1 MILRTLALAACL
13 SLAVAAGAAP
23 ARPASLTVVCGAIA
37 ESYEP
42 CRSGS
47 EAWAAARG
55 HEVRILRYGGTVP
68 QNRATLAQ
76 LLEIGDRQVDVVE
89 VEAAWVSTIQ
99 AHLVDLRPR
108 LGRDLSDSFATAVLS
123 FTRDGEVLA
132 APWFVGVGRLFYRAD
147 LLAKHGLAVPR
158 TWEELA
164 ASARTIQEAERSGGA
179 QGFSGFLWPG
189 KVSESLTVDAIEW
202 TASRGVPPILGP
214 DGRPTVTD
222 PRVAVALSQAASWVG
237 TISPGD
243 VLEMDDREA
252 VRRFMA
258 GEAAFLRYWS
268 TGSTT
273 FRAEAG
279 AVAGHVAA
287 ASLPAGDGAGGRYTS
302 VLGGFGLGV
311 SRYAQQPD
319 LALDLIRWL
328 TSADAQRARA
338 LALQGDPTLPAL
350 YEDPQLVQ
358 LRPDYPELRS
368 AFEAAVLRPL
378 NRAGRNY
385 PRISG
390 EFAAAVHRILEQS
403 VEPQAELTQLQQLL
417 ERLAGS
423 AVGRAS

>member
-1 MILRTLALAACL
+1 MILRTLALATCL

-164 ASARTIQEAERSGGA
+164 ASARKIQEAERSGGA

-273 FRAEAG
+273 FRA
-279 AVAGHVAA
+279 
-287 ASLPAGDGAGGRYTS
+287 GGRYTS

-311 SRYAQQPD
+311 SRYSQQPD

-338 LALQGDPTLPAL
+338 LALQGDPTRPAL
-350 YEDPQLVQ
+350 YEDPELVR

-403 VEPQAELTQLQQLL
+403 VEPQAELAQLQQLL